1 MGLFDR
7 FKRKN
12 NAQQMQSNVRRQEP
26 TINQKPYDLDIKNLN
41 DGSVQFEFTDNVY
54 ETSKNYDTTRL
65 IVQSQSTVANK
76 TVFNCLISWYDKENT
91 VFFDEN
97 GQMYGDFNNY
107 KSISVELDW
116 NALQTNPDYIQTV
129 MKELLTR
136 ERVTSHLNE
145 SLNGTRQCGNYM
157 GGVFQK
163 NGEYRKYLDEY
174 VAMASHNSPAMVN
187 ERRRFFEAQRRM
199 RNEQNAKDRAEIDR
213 LQSRI
218 NQRNSGYN
226 DDGR

>member
-7 FKRKN
+7 FKKKN
-12 NAQQMQSNVRRQEP
+12 NTNQNIEMKKPVVE
-26 TINQKPYDLDIKNLN
+26 QKPFDLDIKSLE

-54 ETSKNYDTTRL
+54 ETSKHYDTTRL

-76 TVFNCLISWYDKENT
+76 TVFNCLISWYDKDNT
-91 VFFDEN
+91 VFFDEK

-129 MKELLTR
+129 MKELLNR
-136 ERVTSHLNE
+136 HRVTSHLNE

-157 GGVFQK
+157 GGVFFK
-163 NGEYRKYLDEY
+163 NGEYRIYSDGY
-174 VAMASHNSPAMVN
+174 VATATHNSPAMVN
-187 ERRRFFEAQRRM
+187 ERREFFEAQRKI
-199 RNEQNAKDRAEIDR
+199 RNNQNARDQAEIDR
-213 LQSRI
+213 LQAQI